1 MNKLKLVILVMVATL
16 VVSSCSTTSKLGTND
31 VLYTGV
37 KNLVYHQDS
46 AKLDADVQD
55 QIFEAINVKP
65 NNPLY
70 SPYYRTPFPLGLWVY
85 NHWDENSKGLKGW
98 LYKHLVARPVLI
110 SRVRP
115 ETRTDMINTLLRNN
129 GYFTSSARYEL
140 NYSKTNPKKASITYD
155 VTVAKPY
162 TIGSVSYIGLKTPV
176 CSIIDSLAMADG
188 YLRTG
193 NRYCLDSLNNVRI
206 KITNFLRN
214 RGYYF
219 FRPEYIQYLADS
231 VHEKGVIDLQIIN
244 SPDVPNMA
252 HTKYVTNNITAT
264 VTGPQSGNAPDSIDM
279 RQCLLVKY
287 NPAHIKDNVIPSSL
301 RMRKGRPFGVNS
313 MDRTQVALSRLG
325 IFSNIDMQV
334 YPVDSIT
341 PDGNGLLDLD
351 VNCVLDK
358 PWEVKLE
365 LQGTS
370 KSNSFIGPGLEMG
383 IAHKNLF
390 GAGEKL
396 SANLNASY
404 EWQTGKGSNSSNSDF
419 NSYDFGLDVSLAIP
433 RLLAPRFV
441 DRSRRF
447 VNWTRVGVNADIMN
461 RPDFFKMMQM
471 GTSFTWEWHSS
482 KNSLHEFTP
491 FKLTYSK
498 LLSSTAAFDSAMIVN
513 PAIALSFQ
521 NIFIPQM
528 QYSFTYDKEFGLNH
542 ITYNIQGTEA
552 GNVFAGI
559 WALCGSKGTK
569 KMLGT
574 PFSQFAKLQTQLVW
588 ARRFTEEAQLVGRV
602 FVGGAFAYG
611 NSDEVPYREQFYIG
625 GANSVRAFT
634 VRTLGPGSFHPE
646 HHDRYSYY
654 DQTGTFKFETNW
666 EYRFPIFSYFK
677 GAFFVD
683 AGNVWLLKDDEARP
697 GGKLEF
703 KNFFKELAVGTGAGI
718 RFDMEMLV
726 VRADLGVGLHLPYE
740 TSRKGYYNIP
750 RFKDSLAFH
759 LAIGYPF

>member
-1 MNKLKLVILVMVATL
+1 MRRIKFIILTICVAAVAT
-16 VVSSCSTTSKLGTND
+16 SCSTTSKLGIND

-37 KNLVYHQDS
+37 KKLQYQQDS
-46 AKLDADVQD
+46 VKLETDVQD

-70 SPYYRTPFPLGLWVY
+70 SPYLRTPFPLGLWVY
-85 NHWDENSKGLKGW
+85 NHWDANSKGLKGW
-98 LYKHLVARPVLI
+98 LYKNLVSRPVLI

-115 ETRTDMINTLLRNN
+115 QARVDMINTLLRNN
-129 GYFTSSARYEL
+129 GYFTSTANYEL
-140 NYSKTNPKKASITYD
+140 NYSKSNSKKASITYN
-155 VTVAKPY
+155 VTVNKPY
-162 TIGSVSYIGLKTPV
+162 TIGSIKYIELNTPV
-176 CSIIDSLAMADG
+176 CNIIDSLARADK

-206 KITNFLRN
+206 NITNFLRN
-214 RGYYF
+214 RGYYY

-231 VHEKGVIDLQIIN
+231 VREKGVIDLQLIN

-252 HTKYVTNNITAT
+252 HIKYITNNVTAT
-264 VTGPQSGNAPDSIDM
+264 VYDSEQAGSPDSIPM

-287 NPAHIKDNVIPSSL
+287 NPVHIKDNVIPSSL

-313 MDRTQVALSRLG
+313 MDRTQLALSRLG

-334 YPVDSIT
+334 YPVDTIT
-341 PDGNGLLDLD
+341 PEGNGLLDLD
-351 VNCVLDK
+351 VICTLDK
-358 PWEVKLE
+358 PWEMKVE

-370 KSNSFIGPGLEMG
+370 KSNSFIGPGLQFG
-383 IAHKNLF
+383 VAHKNVF
-390 GAGEKL
+390 GGGEKL
-396 SANLNASY
+396 SANLKASY
-404 EWQTGKGSNSSNSDF
+404 EWQTGNGSSNNGSDL

-447 VNWTRVGVNADIMN
+447 VNWTRVSLNGDIMN
-461 RPDFFKMMQM
+461 RPDYFKMGEM
-471 GTSFTWEWHSS
+471 GVSFSWEWHSNKLS
-482 KNSLHEFTP
+482 TNEFTP

-498 LLSSTAAFDSAMIVN
+498 LISSTEAFDSAMIDN
-513 PAIALSFQ
+513 PAVALSFKNQ
-521 NIFIPQM
+521 FIPQM
-528 QYSFTYDKEFGLNH
+528 QYSYTYDNDFGANH
-542 ITYNIQGTEA
+542 ITWNAQVIEA

-559 WALCGSKGTK
+559 WGLAGAKGTK

-574 PFSQFAKLQTQLVW
+574 PFSQFVKAQTQVVW
-588 ARRFTEEAQLVGRV
+588 TRRFSTESKLVGRV
-602 FVGGAFAYG
+602 FVGAAHAYG
-611 NSDEVPYREQFYIG
+611 NSDAVPYREQFYIG

-634 VRTLGPGSFHPE
+634 VRTLGPGSYHPKE
-646 HHDRYSYY
+646 LNHMAYY

-683 AGNVWLLKDDEARP
+683 AGNVWLFKDDESRP

-703 KNFFKELAVGTGAGI
+703 KNFFNQLALGTGAGI

-726 VRADLGVGLHLPYE
+726 VRADLGVGIHLPYQ
-740 TSRKGYYNIP
+740 TTKGGYFNIP